1 MGALPLRVPVQG
13 TCGRLEDAPL
23 RALSRSV
30 PSPAVPSSAMV
41 HTPDVQHFQGS
52 TRVCKVVSKALLE
65 CTILSGGAVL

>member
-1 MGALPLRVPVQG
+1 MGALPLRVPVAVQG

-41 HTPDVQHFQGS
+41 HTPDLQHFQGS
-52 TRVCKVVSKALLE
+52 TIDLRS
-65 CTILSGGAVL
+65 